1 MKELLASDLS
11 IHDHLGSNLAKLTA
25 TNPSFFFI
33 SVFFINLRQ
42 QSNIKE

>member
-1 MKELLASDLS
+1 
-11 IHDHLGSNLAKLTA
+11 LTA
-25 TNPSFFFI
+25 TNPSFFF

>member
-25 TNPSFFFI
+25 TNPSFFF